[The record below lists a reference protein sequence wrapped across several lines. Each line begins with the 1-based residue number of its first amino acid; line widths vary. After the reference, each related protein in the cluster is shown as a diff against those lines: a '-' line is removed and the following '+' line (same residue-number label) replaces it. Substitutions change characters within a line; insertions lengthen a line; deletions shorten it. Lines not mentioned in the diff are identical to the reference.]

1 MAISGDD
8 FQEQVP
14 VLVSHVCPNSLKW
27 LYRFCND
34 ICVHFISTGCSTLTR
49 TRWVVACHTWT
60 RTNHTWQNWV
70 GISIFLIKMGEKSKK
85 AFLKGRS
92 RFFFPSSS
100 SSFFSTRPAAQL
112 FLGLKRLSASNGVL
126 GSMKA
131 WLLRDPFNTFGG
143 YHRIRVEGHT
153 HTHKPYVC
161 GQTQN
166 WKFRFQRAYFYHN
179 GKLSL
184 FSPKMNVR
192 VKRQLVIIFYTLYIS
207 VSRRAPLYF
216 TVLLASFMLSTFLT
230 K

>member
-153 HTHKPYVC
+153 HTHTPTNPMYVDRPR
-161 GQTQN
+161 TEN
-166 WKFRFQRAYFYHN
+166 SDSREPIFITMEN
-179 GKLSL
+179 VL
-184 FSPKMNVR
+184 FSVPKWTSGS
-192 VKRQLVIIFYTLYIS
+192 KDSSL
-207 VSRRAPLYF
+207 
-216 TVLLASFMLSTFLT
+216 
-230 K
+230 